1 MNGLFSYSQIN
12 FFMSFNFFFYDRVKR
27 VFITLFLVEKVPLNC
42 TSAIKSLLHASVSS
56 LSTIVQKVSVYCI
69 FHTRRTGLNCCLSLF
84 FSVFFCSIVEK
95 MLYATRAK
103 SVIALDVLSHWD
115 NFHVACNNH
124 SLFALVA

>member
-1 MNGLFSYSQIN
+1 MNGLFSYTQIN

-27 VFITLFLVEKVPLNC
+27 VFIALFLVENVPLNC

-84 FSVFFCSIVEK
+84 FSGFFLFDRRKNVICN
-95 MLYATRAK
+95 TRK
-103 SVIALDVLSHWD
+103 K
-115 NFHVACNNH
+115 
-124 SLFALVA
+124 